1 MTNPTEQ
8 VTQEL
13 LCPFRSAPFDEE
25 RFTMGPP
32 IGNGVI
38 TKIRSMQFG
47 PCLREKCAMWRDNLQ
62 NYRNLRG
69 DGQVKDFDVDIVGY
83 CGLAGKP

>member
-47 PCLREKCAMWRDNLQ
+47 PCLREKCACWRVEITGCTGVTGTEN
-62 NYRNLRG
+62 NWSEPVCG
-69 DGQVKDFDVDIVGY
+69 PGY

>member
-1 MTNPTEQ
+1 MTEQ

-13 LCPFRSAPFDEE
+13 LCPYRPCNETYTYEMSGSTLTIAIGFD
-25 RFTMGPP
+25 
-32 IGNGVI
+32 
-38 TKIRSMQFG
+38 